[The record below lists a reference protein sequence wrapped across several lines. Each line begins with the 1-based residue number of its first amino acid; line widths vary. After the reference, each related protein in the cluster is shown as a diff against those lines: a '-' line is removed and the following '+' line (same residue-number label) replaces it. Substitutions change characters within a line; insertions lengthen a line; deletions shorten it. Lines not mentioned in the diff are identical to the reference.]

1 MSTTK
6 TLLFEEE
13 ARNKM
18 LVGVQTLARAVKT
31 TLGPKGRNVIIEN
44 GDNYPRVTK
53 DGVSVAKQ
61 IYLKDSFE
69 NLGAQMIKQAASRT
83 AEMAG
88 DGTTTATVLSEAI
101 MVVGLE
107 LMQKD
112 NVNPIV
118 LKRGMDRAYE
128 LLKKKIIEYAKPIE
142 GIEDIRRVATI
153 STNGDYELGNLIT
166 EAVQRVGASG
176 VIIVEPS
183 PSFSSSVE
191 FTEGMEVSSGLISN
205 VFSTSKVKP
214 IAEYEMPYILMCA
227 TELSNMRD
235 LVPITEQV
243 VKAGR
248 PLIVIA
254 PDIQGEALS
263 FLAMNYVKGAA
274 KVCPVKAPA
283 VGDRQLAILEDIAI
297 LTGGK
302 VFGLNGENPLDKA
315 RIADLGECK
324 RIKVSPFSTT
334 IVEGA
339 GLEEDINDRVEY
351 IQSLI
356 EIAKTDFERDK
367 QRERLAALTSGVAV
381 IKIGSSSETELHE
394 KKDRIDDA
402 LSATKSAAQEGV
414 MPGGGITLVRLSEM
428 LDPLIE
434 EEENT
439 EMQLGMMILRDAMRM
454 PTFYINKNAGLDGEE
469 IIRNVLESD
478 VFEYGFNTREEKYGD
493 MIEMGILDP
502 AKVIRC
508 ALENAIS
515 AAGLLLTSGCAV
527 VVDPDEP
534 RSHGNNF
541 LGY

>member
-1 MSTTK
+1 
-6 TLLFEEE
+6 
-13 ARNKM
+13 
-18 LVGVQTLARAVKT
+18 
-31 TLGPKGRNVIIEN
+31 
-44 GDNYPRVTK
+44 
-53 DGVSVAKQ
+53 
-61 IYLKDSFE
+61 
-69 NLGAQMIKQAASRT
+69 
-83 AEMAG
+83 
-88 DGTTTATVLSEAI
+88 
-101 MVVGLE
+101 
-107 LMQKD
+107 
-112 NVNPIV
+112 
-118 LKRGMDRAYE
+118 
-128 LLKKKIIEYAKPIE
+128 
-142 GIEDIRRVATI
+142 
-153 STNGDYELGNLIT
+153 
-166 EAVQRVGASG
+166 
-176 VIIVEPS
+176 
-183 PSFSSSVE
+183 
-191 FTEGMEVSSGLISN
+191 
-205 VFSTSKVKP
+205 
-214 IAEYEMPYILMCA
+214 
-227 TELSNMRD
+227 
-235 LVPITEQV
+235 
-243 VKAGR
+243 
-248 PLIVIA
+248 
-254 PDIQGEALS
+254 
-263 FLAMNYVKGAA
+263 
-274 KVCPVKAPA
+274 
-283 VGDRQLAILEDIAI
+283 
-297 LTGGK
+297 
-302 VFGLNGENPLDKA
+302 LDKA